1 MNTGTYRRATA
12 LLFGFGILSFAWWI
26 GAGAP
31 PAFARNPTVRKDG
44 PTQTIKA
51 AGIVRDPSDLTPP
64 VDNRPPAVAHV
75 ALTSKELVGVLDPAS
90 GTNYRYWTFD
100 GKVPGPFIRVRQGD
114 TVEVALKNA
123 KDSKM
128 VHSVDLHAV
137 IGPGGGA
144 VLLQVPPGQWKTF
157 SFETATPGLF
167 IYDCGSPMIAQH
179 VVDGMYG
186 LILVEPSGGLPHIEH
201 EYYAMLSD
209 FYTTAPKGK
218 SGLERFSVE
227 SLMAENA
234 QYYIFNGAVD
244 SIVKEYP
251 LHANEGQI
259 VRICFG
265 NAGPNA
271 TASIHTVGE
280 VVTRYYQFG
289 SLSSPPLEGIQTATI
304 PPSDAGIFEVNAR
317 VPGQFT
323 LMDHAISRMEKSD
336 LAFLEVKDPEK
347 IALMHAGPVT
357 PNASGVMAS
366 HVTPGAQQSYYR
378 SFREHN
384 AAMADV
390 QPSWMGPLIQSD
402 ARLGQAIRFS
412 VSDAAFPGEQTL
424 NYGNNHGISLIAGR
438 RFQFDLDPPSFFRN
452 HSSAHKDGF
461 GNAGTQLKWRIAS
474 GNAEHGN
481 YAVSSIIYYAFAPR
495 VYQNQMLTSFY
506 APAVAAGR
514 GFGRF
519 AVMSKFGGIL
529 PTGKIAQQGRGI
541 EWDVTAQVHSSVRTW
556 LDVEDNALFNF
567 DGPFDGK
574 TQNFLT
580 PAAFYMIRRREW
592 NPEHATVVMGG
603 GMQIATSSFH
613 FYNHN
618 LISELRVVF

>member
-1 MNTGTYRRATA
+1 MVVSLRCGIARDNHKLTEKSRRCASAGKTHFVNTRTYPRATA
-12 LLFGFGILSFAWWI
+12 LLLGFGILSFAWWI
-26 GAGAP
+26 GAGTA
-31 PAFARNPTVRKDG
+31 PAFARNPTVRKDDA
-44 PTQTIKA
+44 TQTIKVA
-51 AGIVRDPSDLTPP
+51 DTVRDPSDLTPP
-64 VDNRPPAVAHV
+64 VGNRPPAVVHV
-75 ALTSKELVGVLDPAS
+75 T
-90 GTNYRYWTFD
+90 
-100 GKVPGPFIRVRQGD
+100 
-114 TVEVALKNA
+114 LKNA
-123 KDSKM
+123 KDSTM

-144 VLLQVPPGQWKTF
+144 VLLQVPPGQSKTIT
-157 SFETATPGLF
+157 FEATTPGLF
-167 IYDCGSPMIAQH
+167 VYHCGSPMIAQH
-179 VVDGMYG
+179 VVNGMYG
-186 LILVEPSGGLPHIEH
+186 LILVEPSGGLPHVEH

-218 SGLERFSVE
+218 SGLQRFSVE
-227 SLMAENA
+227 NLMAENA

-244 SIVKEYP
+244 SITKEYP
-251 LHANEGQI
+251 LDANEGQM
-259 VRICFG
+259 VRIFFG

-271 TASIHTVGE
+271 TASIHMVGE
-280 VVTRYYQFG
+280 NVTRYYQFG
-289 SLSSPPLEGIQTATI
+289 SLSLPPLEGIQTATI

-336 LAFLEVKDPEK
+336 LDFLEVKGPEK
-347 IALMHAGPVT
+347 TALMHAEPVT
-357 PNASGVMAS
+357 PIVSVVMAA
-366 HVTPGAQQSYYR
+366 HVPPNCTAGAQQSYYR

-384 AAMADV
+384 AAMAAV

-481 YAVSSIIYYAFAPR
+481 YAVSAIIYYAFAPR

-519 AVMSKFGGIL
+519 TVMSKFGGIL

-541 EWDVTAQVHSSVRTW
+541 EWDVTAQVHSTVRTW
-556 LDVEDNALFNF
+556 LEVEDNALFNYG
-567 DGPFDGK
+567 GPFDGK